1 MATPLLRTRLRNTF
15 VLLTAG
21 ALLLFGVPLAIA
33 VQRVVEG
40 DALAR
45 LQRDAARAVAAVPDE
60 ALDTAAA
67 PNLPALPGVT
77 FSLYDRQGQRRAGP
91 GPLRSGLAAVATD
104 GKEHHGH
111 EGRELI
117 VVAPIVSDTVV
128 TGSVRTSM
136 PRADLTTDRLQA
148 WAALAAL
155 GCLVLALVTVLA
167 GRAARRIARP
177 FEELTV
183 GANALGDGL
192 FAIDLP
198 RWGLRE
204 ADAAAAALQRTA
216 HQMGQLVTLERDF
229 VRHATH
235 QLRTPLAGLT
245 MELEELAGPGAE
257 PRATAALERAHQL
270 DRTLQDLLVVRS
282 PVQGAACDAG
292 GLVRELVGRWAG
304 STPRPISIRSVEVE
318 AVSMPEAAVRQALE
332 VLLDNAVRHGSGPI
346 TVTVEPLGD
355 LVLVEV
361 SDDGDGFGPG
371 SHDGTGLRLATGLM
385 QRFGGELLVRRR
397 APRPRVALLLPQSPS
412 SKR

>member
-1 MATPLLRTRLRNTF
+1 LRNTF

-21 ALLLFGVPLAIA
+21 ALLLFGIPLAIA

-60 ALDTAAA
+60 ALDTTRALE
-67 PNLPALPGVT
+67 LPELPDGVRL
-77 FSLYDRQGQRRAGP
+77 SLYDRQGQRRAGA
-91 GPLRSGLAAVATD
+91 GPMRSELAAAVVD

-111 EGRELI
+111 ESGELV

-128 TGSVRTSM
+128 TGSVRTAM
-136 PRADLTTDRLQA
+136 PLGDLTTDRLQA
-148 WAALAAL
+148 WVALSGL
-155 GCLVLALVTVLA
+155 GILVLAFSALLA

-183 GANALGDGL
+183 GAKALGDGL
-192 FAIDLP
+192 FEIDLP

-216 HQMGQLVTLERDF
+216 QEMGQLVTQERDF
-229 VRHATH
+229 VRHANH

-245 MELEELAGPGAE
+245 LQLEELAGSGTE
-257 PRATAALERAHQL
+257 PRVSAALERANQL

-282 PVQGAACDAG
+282 PVQGATCDAD
-292 GLVRELVGRWAG
+292 ELVSELVLRWSG
-304 STPRPISIRSVEVE
+304 TTPRPITVRSAEVD
-318 AVSMPEAAVRQALE
+318 AVAMPEAAVRQALE
-332 VLLDNAVRHGSGPI
+332 VLLDNAVRHGAGPI

-361 SDDGDGFGPG
+361 SDDGEGFGTG
-371 SHDGTGLRLATGLM
+371 ALNGTGLRLATGLM
-385 QRFGGELLVRRR
+385 QRFGGELLIRRR
-397 APRPRVALLLPQSPS
+397 APRPRVALLLPQSS
-412 SKR
+412 SSNR